1 MDSRTNNNQQK
12 VEDVI
17 KTVKKMKWRWVGHI
31 ARRTDGRWATNVL
44 QWIPREKKRP
54 RRHPNVRWVD
64 EIKRF
69 SGATWMRISPDR
81 DMWKEKGEA
90 VDRKR
95 LTMMMIIIYIYIY
108 IYILRVLQ

>member
-1 MDSRTNNNQQK
+1 MLGITRRDRKTNEWIRAQTK

-17 KTVKKMKWRWVGHI
+17 KTAKKMKWRWAGHI
-31 ARRTDGRWATNVL
+31 ARRTDGRWTTNVL

-54 RRHPNVRWVD
+54 RRRPNVRWVD

-69 SGATWMRISPDR
+69 SGATWMRISADR

-90 VDRKR
+90 F
-95 LTMMMIIIYIYIY
+95 IQQWIENG
-108 IYILRVLQ
+108 